1 MYWFGFLF
9 VLLFVV
15 QGFFSLDEEMLI
27 ILAGIFWLDA
37 AGALIRNIIEK
48 ELVYKAVLI
57 KDNFLWFLQK
67 QRENIQELKT
77 LHLIRSHVLVDF
89 IKLKDYFTIFLIYL
103 LQKRIISNIYKLR
116 VKNAVI
122 FYQLCLASGRAEKSS
137 FLANSFLFFL
147 RNQIFLCYYMKLRLL
162 DLKLKLRLT
171 I

>member
-67 QRENIQELKT
+67 QRENIQE
-77 LHLIRSHVLVDF
+77 
-89 IKLKDYFTIFLIYL
+89 KLAKILPENQHIQIDCI
-103 LQKRIISNIYKLR
+103 LR
-116 VKNAVI
+116 VRLHVCTQLPVLFGI
-122 FYQLCLASGRAEKSS
+122 FTHS
-137 FLANSFLFFL
+137 FSRSKPVEGLGVFRVSM
-147 RNQIFLCYYMKLRLL
+147 IG
-162 DLKLKLRLT
+162 T
-171 I
+171 G